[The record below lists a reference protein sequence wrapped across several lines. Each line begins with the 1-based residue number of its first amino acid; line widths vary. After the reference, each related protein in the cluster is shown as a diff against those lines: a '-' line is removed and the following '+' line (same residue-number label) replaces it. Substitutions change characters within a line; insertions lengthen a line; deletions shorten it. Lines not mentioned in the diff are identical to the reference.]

1 MAWKN
6 SSCGALTSSTAH
18 CNSSCSIRY
27 MGGTICVGMLTI
39 RSLKTSPTCCFFA
52 SGDASSMA
60 AGFCKRAES

>member
-1 MAWKN
+1 
-6 SSCGALTSSTAH
+6 
-18 CNSSCSIRY
+18 